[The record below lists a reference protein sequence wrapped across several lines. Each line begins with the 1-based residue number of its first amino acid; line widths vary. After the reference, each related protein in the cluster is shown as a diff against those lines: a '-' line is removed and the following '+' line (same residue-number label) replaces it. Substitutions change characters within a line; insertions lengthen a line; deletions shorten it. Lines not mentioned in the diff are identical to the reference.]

1 MPGIGDLVV
10 NLSSNP
16 AKFSAGLR
24 VAKGGLSSFES
35 SVKKVGGSIFSM
47 FTSTGAAVAG
57 IIGGIASVAA
67 IKEFAAAA
75 NVQIQAERKLEAVLK
90 ATGYAA
96 GLSAMQI
103 KLYASELQGLTN
115 FGDEATINAAAVLA
129 TFTSIRGD
137 VFQEAL
143 ATAQDMS
150 SVMGSDLQS
159 SIVQV
164 GKALNDPIKGV
175 SALSKVGVSFNA
187 TQKEQIKL
195 LQESGDLLGAQSI
208 ILDELK
214 REFGGAAAA
223 MANPFEQVKNALGDV
238 FEQLGMVAMDIGK
251 RFLPAANQII
261 GWANGMLIAF
271 NAMPDRFQWA
281 GDTLVA
287 AFDVAIEHIKLNF
300 AQMVA
305 DMLAET
311 VAMAKEIGLIVADP
325 SSFFAGLGVDAGAA
339 LQARDTGGLEASQAR
354 LDALLNRFEAVQQ
367 GTQAAWEGPRLPTQQ
382 VAPADMAPAAA
393 GKSLWS
399 IIMPAAENMLGSAMD
414 TFSSWWQQSTPSEAE
429 AKQEPL
435 QFASAMQK
443 GSADAFRTILA
454 AQGRKSPEAQA
465 TDHLTQV
472 VQQQVGAP
480 LQQIVMNTMPMFAP
494 EF

>member
-1 MPGIGDLVV
+1 
-10 NLSSNP
+10 
-16 AKFSAGLR
+16 
-24 VAKGGLSSFES
+24 
-35 SVKKVGGSIFSM
+35 
-47 FTSTGAAVAG
+47 
-57 IIGGIASVAA
+57 
-67 IKEFAAAA
+67 
-75 NVQIQAERKLEAVLK
+75 
-90 ATGYAA
+90 
-96 GLSAMQI
+96 
-103 KLYASELQGLTN
+103 
-115 FGDEATINAAAVLA
+115 
-129 TFTSIRGD
+129 
-137 VFQEAL
+137 
-143 ATAQDMS
+143 
-150 SVMGSDLQS
+150 
-159 SIVQV
+159 
-164 GKALNDPIKGV
+164 
-175 SALSKVGVSFNA
+175 
-187 TQKEQIKL
+187 
-195 LQESGDLLGAQSI
+195 
-208 ILDELK
+208 
-214 REFGGAAAA
+214 
-223 MANPFEQVKNALGDV
+223 
-238 FEQLGMVAMDIGK
+238 MVAMDIGK